1 MIVFTTE
8 ATMKT
13 PDHELSQMNLFPFD
27 PAIKNLGV
35 VDVKLK
41 GGALDVTML
50 AATEATDLSMI
61 QPEQWAKAAAAW
73 LVRLTSDKE
82 GLADAYLEAAKSQF
96 FEELEA
102 RAADEDLGYAKNR
115 KVVNFGGVKP

>member
-1 MIVFTTE
+1 
-8 ATMKT
+8 MKT
-13 PDHELSQMNLFPFD
+13 PDHELSQLNLFPFD

-35 VDVKLK
+35 VDVTLK
-41 GGALDVTML
+41 GGALEVKML
-50 AATEATDLSMI
+50 GATEACDLSMLN
-61 QPEQWAKAAAAW
+61 PEQWAKAAAAW

-102 RAADEDLGYAKNR
+102 RAADEEIGYAKNR